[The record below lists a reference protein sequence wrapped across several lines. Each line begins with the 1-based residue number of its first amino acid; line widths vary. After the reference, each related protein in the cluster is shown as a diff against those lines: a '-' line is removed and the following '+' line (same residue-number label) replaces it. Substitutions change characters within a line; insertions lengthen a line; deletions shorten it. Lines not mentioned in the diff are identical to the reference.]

1 MDRESIFDEQVLKR
15 EQWEMRFALL
25 GTAIDGFLLF
35 HEVAHVLAGDT
46 FETDRT
52 LEAEVEADRGS
63 VSLCIIDEARRGA
76 ECVNNFE
83 TPVAG
88 GLVSSAAIP
97 RVRAAW
103 VLEG

>member
-1 MDRESIFDEQVLKR
+1 MNTQVAATFLGIVLQVGGAAYLLWQARVTSSKLAKYKTYNIT
-15 EQWEMRFALL
+15 WDNFAL
-25 GTAIDGFLLF
+25 AVED
-35 HEVAHVLAGDT
+35 LAP
-46 FETDRT
+46 
-52 LEAEVEADRGS
+52 
-63 VSLCIIDEARRGA
+63 